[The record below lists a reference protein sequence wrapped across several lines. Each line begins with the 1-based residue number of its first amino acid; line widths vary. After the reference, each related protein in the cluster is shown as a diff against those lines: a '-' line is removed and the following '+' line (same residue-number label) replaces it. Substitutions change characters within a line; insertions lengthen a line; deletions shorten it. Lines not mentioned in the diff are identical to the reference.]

1 MGPVGCCTVL
11 RRPLAVLL
19 GLVLACAATGPAVAA
34 PNTDDEGGTKALR
47 TQLATANKAHID
59 AKAKLANSKKRQLEL
74 SLQLKKVEGDLA
86 SITAEVAVLA
96 AESYRVGRLT
106 PINLMLNSASPNEFL
121 QRASGLELLAQRDG
135 SAMRRLTEAREE
147 VARTKAAID
156 NEIREQ
162 TKQVAIMA
170 AKKKDLEKALG
181 IGTAGGFVATNS
193 PLAKP
198 APRNSDGS
206 WPSERCIVDDPTTTG
221 CITARTLHA
230 YNEARAAGFKRYTS
244 CKRSGGGGEHPLG
257 RACDFSSA
265 EGTFKNSDATGGDK
279 SYGDRLASFFI
290 KNADRLG
297 VLYVIWYRQIWSPSS
312 GWRAY
317 SGSGSAAAR
326 HTNHVHLSMV

>member
-1 MGPVGCCTVL
+1 V
-11 RRPLAVLL
+11 L
-19 GLVLACAATGPAVAA
+19 GLVLAWAAAGSAAAA
-34 PNTDDEGGTKALR
+34 PNTDDEGATKTLR
-47 TQLATANKAHID
+47 AQLESANKGHIA
-59 AKAKLANSKKRQLEL
+59 AKAKLDNSKKRQLEL
-74 SLQLKKVEGDLA
+74 KVQLQRVEDDLA
-86 SITAEVAVLA
+86 VITAEVAVLA

-106 PINLMLNSASPNEFL
+106 PINLMLNSATPNEFL
-121 QRASGLELLAQRDG
+121 ERAAGLELLAQRDG
-135 SAMRRLTEAREE
+135 TALRRLTEGREE

-181 IGTAGGFVATNS
+181 IGTAGGFVAANS

-206 WPSERCIVDDPTTTG
+206 WPNERCIVDDPTTTG
-221 CITARTLHA
+221 CITARTFHA
-230 YNEARAAGFKRYTS
+230 YTQSRVAGFKRYTS

-265 EGTFKNSDATGGDK
+265 ESTFKNSDATGGDK
-279 SYGDRLASFFI
+279 SYGDRLAAYFV

-297 VLYVIWYRQIWSPSS
+297 VLYVIWYRQIWSPSG
-312 GWRAY
+312 GWQGY

>member
-1 MGPVGCCTVL
+1 M
-11 RRPLAVLL
+11 LL
-19 GLVLACAATGPAVAA
+19 GLVLALTATGPASAA
-34 PNTDDEGGTKALR
+34 PNTDDEGASKTLR
-47 TQLATANKAHID
+47 AQLSAANKGHIE
-59 AKAKLANSKKRQLEL
+59 AKAKLTNSKKRQLEL

-86 SITAEVAVLA
+86 TITAEVAVLA
-96 AESYRVGRLT
+96 AQSYRVGRLT

-121 QRASGLELLAQRDG
+121 QKAAGLELLAQRDG
-135 SAMRRLTEAREE
+135 AAMRRLSEAREE

-156 NEIREQ
+156 NEVREQ

-170 AKKKDLEKALG
+170 SKKKELEKALG
-181 IGTAGGFVATNS
+181 IGTAGGFVTANS

-206 WPSERCIVDDPTTTG
+206 WPSEKCIVDDPTTSG

-265 EGTFKNSDATGGDK
+265 TSTFKNSDATGGDRT
-279 SYGDRLASFFI
+279 YGNQLAAFLV

-297 VLYVIWYRQIWSPSS
+297 VLYVIWYKQIWSPSS

>member
-1 MGPVGCCTVL
+1 VL
-11 RRPLAVLL
+11 RPLAVLL
-19 GLVLACAATGPAVAA
+19 GLVLACVATGPALAA
-34 PNTDDEGGTKALR
+34 PNTDDEGASKTLR
-47 TQLATANKAHID
+47 AQLQSANKGHID

-74 SLQLKKVEGDLA
+74 NLQLRKVEEELA
-86 SITAEVAVLA
+86 VITAEVAVLA
-96 AESYRVGRLT
+96 AQSYRVGRLT
-106 PINLMLNSASPNEFL
+106 PINLLLNSASPNEFL
-121 QRASGLELLAQRDG
+121 QKASGLELLAQRDG
-135 SAMRRLTEAREE
+135 VTMRRLTEARDE

-156 NEIREQ
+156 NEVREQ
-162 TKQVAIMA
+162 AKQVAVMA
-170 AKKKDLEKALG
+170 AKKKELEKALG

-198 APRNSDGS
+198 APRSSDGS
-206 WPSERCIVDDPTTTG
+206 WPSERCIVDDPTTGG

-230 YNEARAAGFKRYTS
+230 YNQARAAGFKRFTS

-265 EGTFKNSDATGGDK
+265 ETTFKTSDATGDDK
-279 SYGDRLASFFI
+279 SYGDRLASFFV

-312 GWRAY
+312 GWKAY